1 MLKEGRKIV
10 YLDDAVVY
18 DEKIQNRKFWKSTPQ
33 MAVCTIA
40 LFQKDILTASKHLV
54 LKGNIDYFDKAINLF
69 NRPAYYFFAVI
80 LSSCVFIPNYF

>member
-33 MAVCTIA
+33 IVNTGTI
-40 LFQKDILTASKHLV
+40 SKIFLLQV
-54 LKGNIDYFDKAINLF
+54 NI
-69 NRPAYYFFAVI
+69 
-80 LSSCVFIPNYF
+80 

>member
-33 MAVCTIA
+33 MAVCTITIK
-40 LFQKDILTASKHLV
+40 KDILTASKHLV
-54 LKGNIDYFDKAINLF
+54 LKGNIDYFDKQSIYSTAPHITF
-69 NRPAYYFFAVI
+69 RCCD
-80 LSSCVFIPNYF
+80 S

>member
-10 YLDDAVVY
+10 YLDDVVY
-18 DEKIQNRKFWKSTPQ
+18 DEKIQNRKFWNQRRRWLS
-33 MAVCTIA
+33 VA

-69 NRPAYYFFAVI
+69 NRPAYYF
-80 LSSCVFIPNYF
+80 

>member
-1 MLKEGRKIV
+1 
-10 YLDDAVVY
+10 
-18 DEKIQNRKFWKSTPQ
+18 

-69 NRPAYYFFAVI
+69 NRPAYYF
-80 LSSCVFIPNYF
+80 